1 MVGFD
6 ATKANVYLQVFYVS
20 ERMMFID
27 GLGSLRHIHVIWI
40 LILHRLPRIDTPM
53 KATELYAGGG
63 TAGSFLPLLFVSPL
77 FFFPLH
83 PLSSFVFL
91 FLCSCLFTRSQFD
104 LKLMSACHILFE

>member
-40 LILHRLPRIDTPM
+40 LILHRLPRINTPM

-63 TAGSFLPLLFVSPL
+63 TALRAVSSPSCLSLRFSSFPSILFR
-77 FFFPLH
+77 
-83 PLSSFVFL
+83 LSSFSSSVL
-91 FLCSCLFTRSQFD
+91 AYSLVLN
-104 LKLMSACHILFE
+104 LI